1 MELVKKLLVK
11 RNSNP
16 VSMIMKKLLVILLLF
31 FPVHNLFGEDDIENR
46 VIGFADSDDLGLW
59 FIYKFDSNE
68 EITLSF
74 AGSGK
79 DAGILIVEGRDL
91 ITGDTLCFLDKENE
105 LKIVLKKFLLNDGAS
120 KKIKVNIK
128 NNLKYRSGLTV
139 VEGTDDY
146 ITNGALTFFLKAAQ
160 EVSNVKE
167 YLSYIDCKS
176 KKRPEF

>member
-1 MELVKKLLVK
+1 M
-11 RNSNP
+11 
-16 VSMIMKKLLVILLLF
+16 LLLL

-105 LKIVLKKFLLNDGAS
+105 AKIVLKRLVVRYGFP

-128 NNLKYRSGLTV
+128 NNLKHVLGLPV

-146 ITNGALTFFLKAAQ
+146 ITDGLLLYFLTAAQ
-160 EVSNVKE
+160 KVSSVKE
-167 YLSYIDCKS
+167 YLSSIDCKS
-176 KKRPEF
+176 EKRSEF

>member
-1 MELVKKLLVK
+1 
-11 RNSNP
+11 
-16 VSMIMKKLLVILLLF
+16 MKKLLVILLLL
-31 FPVHNLFGEDDIENR
+31 FPVHNLFGKNDIENR

-91 ITGDTLCFLDKENE
+91 MTGDTLCFLDKENE
-105 LKIVLKKFLLNDGAS
+105 LKIVLKRLVVTYGLP

-128 NNLKYRSGLTV
+128 NNLKHVLGLPV

-146 ITNGALTFFLKAAQ
+146 ITDGILLYFLAAAQ
-160 EVSNVKE
+160 KVSNVKE